1 MSPVQNV
8 TIAPKPDGNLG
19 ISWEVLADH
28 KAISVQVAR
37 APEMAGSTMRHFV
50 LPAGVKGCTLDLGP
64 GTWGCRV
71 GAWIGDANRGAV
83 EWSGIYGPVAVA
95 SPRPLLGV
103 VAERIKVVHV
113 QSLEGGM
120 RFHTGRMEEY
130 YTLIESARTEG
141 VRWNYVRDNGMGYI
155 DAINLERGSTYSFR
169 LYDCGPRLPEGALV
183 QLGEGI
189 AVRGK
194 RALPSGPSLNVVDYS
209 EHKAERAVLRDSV
222 DRPAMRFPSQAD
234 YLKFVAAKAKT
245 TAARERA

>member
-8 TIAPKPDGNLG
+8 TISPTADGKV
-19 ISWEVLADH
+19 SVTWEVLAEH

-37 APEMAGSTMRHFV
+37 VPEMAGATMRHFV
-50 LPAGVKGCTLDLGP
+50 LPVGVKGCSLDLGP

-71 GAWIGDANRGAV
+71 GAWIGDVNRGAI

-95 SPRPLLGV
+95 SPQPLLGV
-103 VAERIKVVHV
+103 ALERIKVVHV

-130 YTLIESARTEG
+130 YTLIEASRAEG
-141 VRWNYVRDNGMGYI
+141 VRWNYVRDVGMGYVDCI
-155 DAINLERGSTYSFR
+155 GLEKGCAYSFR
-169 LYDCGPRLPEGALV
+169 LYDCGTGLPQGALV

-194 RALPSGPSLNVVDYS
+194 KALPSGPSLNVVDYS

-222 DRPAMRFPSQAD
+222 DRPAMRFLTQAD

-245 TAARERA
+245 TAARERV